1 MKAPASKFHGF
12 SLIEVVVAVGIFA
25 IAIVGVIGLLAPTAK
40 SIGDV
45 TDTAAATR
53 LADGVASELA
63 RLRDSIPTSS
73 TNPTHLDGLYTIIN
87 TGNSDASKY
96 SLTAVADGSYVVRD
110 DKTTGSSNPANNDPV
125 NPPANQPRGIAKN
138 NRYFLIEVV
147 TQKVP
152 LTGPQNSLAYIPSG
166 QIGGPSGF
174 LALTIVVKWP
184 YYIGANAAT
193 AQLASPSAQS
203 SMIYNIALTP

>member
-1 MKAPASKFHGF
+1 MKAPASKKNYGF

-63 RLRDSIPTSS
+63 RLRDSVPTSGS
-73 TNPTHLDGLYTIIN
+73 PRLGLDGLYTKIS
-87 TGNSDASKY
+87 TGNSDTSKY

-138 NRYFLIEVV
+138 NRYFIIEVY
-147 TQKVP
+147 THQ
-152 LTGPQNSLAYIPSG
+152 GDNLAYTPNTSAGIP
-166 QIGGPSGF
+166 IGSGF

-193 AQLASPSAQS
+193 AQLATPSAQS